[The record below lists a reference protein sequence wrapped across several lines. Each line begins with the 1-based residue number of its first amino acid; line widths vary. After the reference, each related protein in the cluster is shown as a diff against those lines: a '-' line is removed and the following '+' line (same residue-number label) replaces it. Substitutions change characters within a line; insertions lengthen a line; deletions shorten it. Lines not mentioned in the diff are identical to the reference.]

1 MLDLPLMTTRMCLS
15 YCRIFTIQV
24 QRKEVFV
31 AWLLLFS
38 AGLAE
43 IIFALS
49 LKYNQGFTKLGPSI
63 ITMLSGVTS
72 FYLLMMAIKTLP
84 LGTAY
89 AVWTGMGAIGVAVL
103 GIILFK
109 DSADWYRLLSLA
121 LVIAGIIG
129 LKLTD
134 SA

>member
-1 MLDLPLMTTRMCLS
+1 M
-15 YCRIFTIQV
+15 
-24 QRKEVFV
+24 

-43 IIFALS
+43 IVFALS
-49 LKYNQGFTKLGPSI
+49 LKFNEGFTKLWPSI
-63 ITMLSGVTS
+63 ITLISGGSS
-72 FYLLMMAIKTLP
+72 FYLLMLAIKSLP

-89 AVWTGMGAIGVAVL
+89 AVWTGMGAVGVAIV
-103 GIILFK
+103 GIFLFK
-109 DSADWYRLLSLA
+109 ESADLYRLLSIT
-121 LVIAGIIG
+121 LVISGIVG

>member
-1 MLDLPLMTTRMCLS
+1 M
-15 YCRIFTIQV
+15 
-24 QRKEVFV
+24 

-38 AGLAE
+38 AGFVE

-49 LKYNQGFTKLGPSI
+49 LKYNEGFTKLLPSI
-63 ITMLSGVTS
+63 ITAFSGVGS
-72 FYLLMMAIKTLP
+72 FGLLMWALKTLP

-89 AVWTGMGAIGVAVL
+89 AVWTGMGAVGVAIL

-109 DSADWYRLLSLA
+109 ESIDWFRLLSIA
-121 LVIAGIIG
+121 LVILGIIG

-134 SA
+134 TH

>member
-1 MLDLPLMTTRMCLS
+1 M
-15 YCRIFTIQV
+15 
-24 QRKEVFV
+24 

-38 AGLAE
+38 AGFIE

-49 LKYNQGFTKLGPSI
+49 LKYNEGFTKLLPSI
-63 ITMLSGVTS
+63 VTAVSAVGS
-72 FYLLMMAIKTLP
+72 FGLLMLALKTLP

-89 AVWTGMGAIGVAVL
+89 AVWTGMGAVGVAIL

-109 DSADWYRLLSLA
+109 ESVDWYRMASITF
-121 LVIAGIIG
+121 VIAGIVG

-134 SA
+134 SQ

>member
-1 MLDLPLMTTRMCLS
+1 M
-15 YCRIFTIQV
+15 
-24 QRKEVFV
+24 

-38 AGLAE
+38 AGFIE

-49 LKYNQGFTKLGPSI
+49 LKYNEGFTKLLPSI
-63 ITMLSGVTS
+63 VTAVSAVGS
-72 FYLLMMAIKTLP
+72 FGLLMLALKTLP

-89 AVWTGMGAIGVAVL
+89 AVWTGMGAVGVAIL

-109 DSADWYRLLSLA
+109 ESVDWYRLVSITF
-121 LVIAGIIG
+121 VIAGIVG

-134 SA
+134 SQ

>member
-1 MLDLPLMTTRMCLS
+1 MYKERTLLM
-15 YCRIFTIQV
+15 
-24 QRKEVFV
+24 

-38 AGLAE
+38 AGFIE

-49 LKYNQGFTKLGPSI
+49 LKYNEGFTKLWPSI
-63 ITMLSGVTS
+63 ITAVSAIGS
-72 FYLLMMAIKTLP
+72 FGLLMWALKTLP
-84 LGTAY
+84 IGTAY
-89 AVWTGMGAIGVAVL
+89 AVWTGIGAVGVAIM

-109 DSADWYRLLSLA
+109 ESIDWLRLLSIG

-134 SA
+134 NQ